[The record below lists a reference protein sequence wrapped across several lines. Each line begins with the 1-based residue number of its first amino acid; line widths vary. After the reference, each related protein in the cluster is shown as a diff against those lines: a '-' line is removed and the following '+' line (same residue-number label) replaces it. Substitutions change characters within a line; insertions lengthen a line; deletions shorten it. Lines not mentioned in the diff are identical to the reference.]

1 MPLLLRALL
10 ALLCALAAAA
20 QVPVPCAGVGEKEKC
35 AGAFSVPCCP
45 GKFLECSS
53 NGRCLY
59 VRGQGRG

>member
-1 MPLLLRALL
+1 MTPLLLRALV
-10 ALLCALAAAA
+10 ALLCALAAAG
-20 QVPVPCAGVGEKEKC
+20 QVPVPCAGVEEKC

-53 NGRCLY
+53 TGRCLY